1 MTALICVILFC
12 IVLILAVL
20 ALYIYSW
27 YISVKLGPVITLAI
41 VILFL
46 SSDTDDNGYY

>member
-1 MTALICVILFC
+1 MIALVSIILFC

-27 YISVKLGPVITLAI
+27 YISVKLGLIFTLII
-41 VILFL
+41 VILFFA
-46 SSDTDDNGYY
+46 SDTDDNGYY